1 MPDDPSQHWDA
12 ATGRW
17 LQWNGTAWEIMAE
30 QLPPPGITPVPPRK
44 PRTDSQRVLI
54 AGGIIVGL
62 AALFGGC
69 TLYMAEVDKSDD
81 GITAYVACQVEIEK
95 VLKSPGTADYPPMS
109 STNHYNDGNRWDFRS
124 YVDSQN
130 GFGGVVRTDYA
141 CDAVVLGETGVVNR
155 LVVDGQPIIGQ

>member
-1 MPDDPSQHWDA
+1 MNPRILA
-12 ATGRW
+12 VV
-17 LQWNGTAWEIMAE
+17 
-30 QLPPPGITPVPPRK
+30 PVA
-44 PRTDSQRVLI
+44 VL
-54 AGGIIVGL
+54 AL
-62 AALFGGC
+62 AACGSSS
-69 TLYMAEVDKSDD
+69 TSD

-109 STNHYNDGNRWDFRS
+109 TTRHYNEGNRWDFRS

-130 GFGGVVRTDYA
+130 GFGGVVRTNYA